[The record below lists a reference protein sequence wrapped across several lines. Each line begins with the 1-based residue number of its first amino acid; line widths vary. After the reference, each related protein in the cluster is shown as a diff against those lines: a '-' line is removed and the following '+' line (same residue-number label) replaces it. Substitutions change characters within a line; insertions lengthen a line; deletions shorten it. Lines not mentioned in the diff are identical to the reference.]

1 MEIKY
6 RLIVTTPGGLKILDT
21 PRPIGQG
28 AITRRAVPVG
38 TSLNAYDIFKFDGV
52 EYAYLEPQKP
62 NAPEWVRVGEIQ
74 GAQYVAKIEV
84 KPSGPGEIKEIAQ
97 ALKEIAQA
105 LLEIAQATKNR
116 VQ

>member
-6 RLIVTTPGGLKILDT
+6 RLIVIAPAGLKILDT
-21 PRPIGQG
+21 PRPQSMGSI
-28 AITRRAVPVG
+28 ARRVVPVG

-74 GAQYVAKIEV
+74 GAQYVAKIAT
-84 KPSGPGEIKEIAQ
+84 KPDGPGELSDIAAALREIAQ
-97 ALKEIAQA
+97 AI
-105 LLEIAQATKNR
+105 KNR